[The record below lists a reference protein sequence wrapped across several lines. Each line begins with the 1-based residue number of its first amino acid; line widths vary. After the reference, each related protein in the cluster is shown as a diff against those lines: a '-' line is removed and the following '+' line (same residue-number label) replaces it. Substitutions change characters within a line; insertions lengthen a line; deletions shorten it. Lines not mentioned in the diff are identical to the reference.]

1 MRTEEFNSS
10 RHATAACD
18 YDGSVIVLAS
28 QSPRRAE
35 ILGNAGIPFVVRPAN
50 IAEERAPEEPGEEY
64 ARRMAREKAERAPAG
79 EEDIVLGAD
88 TVVCIDEHVLGKPR
102 DAGDAKRMIE
112 ILSGRWHEVVTGIC
126 IRGSSA
132 AIVDS
137 ARTRVHFVPLST
149 SEIEQYV
156 ASGEP
161 FDKAGGYA
169 IQGLASKYVDRI
181 EGCYFNV
188 VGLPV
193 SLVFRHLKGL
203 LCEHSSSSR

>member
-10 RHATAACD
+10 RRAIAAYD

-35 ILGNAGIPFVVRPAN
+35 ILGNAGIFFLVRAAN
-50 IAEERAPEEPGEEY
+50 IDEQRRPEESGEEY
-64 ARRMAREKAERAPAG
+64 ARRMAREKAEAVSAEDG
-79 EEDIVLGAD
+79 ELVLGAD
-88 TVVCIDEHVLGKPR
+88 TVVCIDGQVLGKPR
-102 DAGDAKRMIE
+102 DAEDAKRMLTL
-112 ILSGRWHEVVTGIC
+112 LSGRWHEVITGIC
-126 IRGSSA
+126 IHSA
-132 AIVDS
+132 SDTIVDL
-137 ARTRVHFVPLST
+137 ARTRVHFVSLSP

-161 FDKAGGYA
+161 FDKAGAYA
-169 IQGLASKYVDRI
+169 IQGLASKYIDRI

-193 SLVFRHLKGL
+193 SLVFRHLKGFP
-203 LCEHSSSSR
+203 CGHSSLSH